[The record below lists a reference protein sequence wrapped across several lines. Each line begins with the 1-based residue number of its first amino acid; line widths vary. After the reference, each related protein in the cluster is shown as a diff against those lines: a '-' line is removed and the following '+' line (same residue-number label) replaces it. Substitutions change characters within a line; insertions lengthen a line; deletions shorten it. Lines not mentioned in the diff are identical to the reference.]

1 MDNKPTASEF
11 SGLAVTPIASLLPD
25 IGSPGERYLHAV
37 VILLWPF
44 SSATKQ
50 FGLLLSEPDPRLRG
64 GKGQIKA
71 IFRDSAAEAVAKS
84 SIGIGDTVYLSLQG
98 AKWKSSSHADSGQ
111 LEYSQWD
118 LIFSD
123 RVLLEAQRNSIPLSI
138 VNIKLSQ
145 HEGANEGLTELPVTP
160 KKLSI
165 GFSSPISTINQS
177 WASPA
182 FSRGSNT
189 LFSSPLL
196 DGQVEEDGYIP
207 GKGRK
212 RTRFSRPS
220 SEWVFVDSAPSPTKD
235 GDIWDDENLEAEI
248 NSPDQASGEQGIEN
262 RQPSPSLPSEN
273 FLPTKES
280 IEVHETDAQ
289 NSVEIQR
296 FQPAVNSESLV
307 PEVSNHLSITQAIEH
322 GTALQPA
329 AENPATVMYKPPL
342 PPDTLDT
349 QTPLLH
355 PTASSDT
362 PALRKPGA
370 VAETSGHNYMAP
382 VDSADQ
388 EFPPDNEG
396 ASLQETVET
405 HLSPEDHQNE
415 AFDRNTEAELPHD
428 ASKREQQVPSDRPSD
443 LLADSHLCTGH
454 LDNSTST
461 DNRRSPENVTEDA
474 IPHHENTELLSTYS
488 DSSSIVSVE
497 DKRGTTRPSQDG
509 LGVYKSSRSP
519 DNSSTP
525 DAEHLESSPSPES
538 YTQHPASS
546 DGNVSSDVGNDN
558 VSPAHPATEP
568 NKQEIFVIS
577 DDESEA
583 LDSEGEGTA
592 EVQASK
598 SASSSVSS
606 GRESSSRS
614 ATPSSEKSALNE
626 RVEDTTCKDVLESQ
640 IPSTTADTNSNQHSS
655 FPTWEHDNGAV
666 NHAVHPYMGDQEM
679 SVSFSPIAAGIPP
692 TTESD
697 FSHHDLRN
705 YLSGAMCHPRAS
717 HIPTELAISADH
729 PGNLHGEE
737 LMSHF
742 LSPQPTDFRTPENTH
757 VSWAQLDPSLRIPH
771 FPVQM
776 DPNLPTPENSQSTE
790 HIQLSI
796 PGLDGQAGISNDSH
810 SYVLPEHPSVPLPD
824 PVQAGEARATQVQV
838 QVTEVSDHR
847 SGDGPEITHQIPSDD
862 HISIEPASE
871 PTMNLEISGLR
882 TRLSYFCPL
891 SRLVE
896 NFNQLID
903 CIAIVVDI
911 TSVSRAVKG
920 AKDYHISLKLTD
932 KSSGGSTTT
941 AQIFHR
947 EKDALPAPAEGDAI
961 LLRNFRV
968 QSLNHMMILN
978 NMETS
983 AWAFFPQGG
992 EVDVQVDGT
1001 PVEFGTEEQDFAT
1014 NLREWYRQEGAEL
1027 VIRNASRNS
1036 HRESI
1041 SVSVS
1046 SRSASETGSHL
1057 RNAIRKR
1064 RRESRITYHELRDG
1078 KRYAD
1083 VGSPSDNETIHE
1095 LRNGTLYA
1103 HPS

>member
-50 FGLLLSEPDPRLRG
+50 FRLLLSEPDPRLRG

-84 SIGIGDTVYLSLQG
+84 SIGIGDTIYLSLQG

-118 LIFSD
+118 LLFGD

-138 VNIKLSQ
+138 VNIKVGQ
-145 HEGANEGLTELPVTP
+145 YEGANEGITELPVTP
-160 KKLSI
+160 KRLST
-165 GFSSPISTINQS
+165 GFSSPISTINRS

-235 GDIWDDENLEAEI
+235 GDIWDDEKLEAEI
-248 NSPDQASGEQGIEN
+248 NSTDQSPGEAIEN

-273 FLPTKES
+273 FLPTRES
-280 IEVHETDAQ
+280 IEVHETDTQ
-289 NSVEIQR
+289 NSMEIQK
-296 FQPAVNSESLV
+296 FQPAVNAEFPT
-307 PEVSNHLSITQAIEH
+307 PEVSNHLGITQAIEH
-322 GTALQPA
+322 GTSLQPA
-329 AENPATVMYKPPL
+329 AKNPGTVLDKQPL
-342 PPDTLDT
+342 PLDTLNI

-355 PTASSDT
+355 PTTSSDT
-362 PALRKPGA
+362 PALRKSGA
-370 VAETSGHNYMAP
+370 VAGTSGHNSMVL
-382 VDSADQ
+382 VDSVDQ
-388 EFPPDNEG
+388 EFPSDNAG
-396 ASLQETVET
+396 ACLQETAET
-405 HLSPEDHQNE
+405 HLSPEDHHNE

-428 ASKREQQVPSDRPSD
+428 ASKREQQVTSDHATD
-443 LLADSHLCTGH
+443 LLADSHSCTGH
-454 LDNSTST
+454 LDNSAST
-461 DNRRSPENVTEDA
+461 DTRSSPENVTEDA
-474 IPHHENTELLSTYS
+474 IPQHKNLELLSTYS
-488 DSSSIVSVE
+488 DASSMVSVDRE
-497 DKRGTTRPSQDG
+497 RDTTRPSQDG
-509 LGVYKSSRSP
+509 LGVYKSSGSP
-519 DNSSTP
+519 DNRSTP
-525 DAEHLESSPSPES
+525 DVEHSENSPSPES
-538 YTQHPASS
+538 YIQHSASS
-546 DGNVSSDVGNDN
+546 DSNVSSDIGNNN
-558 VSPAHPATEP
+558 VSPAHPATES

-577 DDESEA
+577 DDESEV
-583 LDSEGEGTA
+583 LDSEGESTA

-598 SASSSVSS
+598 SVSSSASS

-614 ATPSSEKSALNE
+614 PTPSIEKPTLNE
-626 RVEDTTCKDVLESQ
+626 RVEDTTHKDVLESQ
-640 IPSTTADTNSNQHSS
+640 IPSSTADTKSEQHSS
-655 FPTWEHDNGAV
+655 FPTWEHDNSAV
-666 NHAVHPYMGDQEM
+666 NHALHPYMGDQEM
-679 SVSFSPIAAGIPP
+679 SMSFPPIAADIPP

-697 FSHHDLRN
+697 FSHHDLRH
-705 YLSGAMCHPRAS
+705 YLSGATCHPGAS

-757 VSWAQLDPSLRIPH
+757 VSWAHLDPSLRIPH
-771 FPVQM
+771 FPVRM
-776 DPNLPTPENSQSTE
+776 DPNLPAPEHSQSTE
-790 HIQLSI
+790 HIQPSI
-796 PGLDGQAGISNDSH
+796 SVLDCHASISNDPH
-810 SYVLPEHPSVPLPD
+810 CYVLPEHPRAPLPD
-824 PVQAGEARATQVQV
+824 PVQAEEAKGTQVQV
-838 QVTEVSDHR
+838 QVTEVSDNR
-847 SGDGPEITHQIPSDD
+847 SDEGPETTHQIPSDD

-871 PTMNLEISGLR
+871 PTTNLEISGLR

-896 NFNQLID
+896 NFNQLVD

-911 TSVSRAVKG
+911 TSVSHAGKG
-920 AKDYHISLKLTD
+920 ARDYHISLKLTD

-947 EKDALPAPAEGDAI
+947 EKDALPVPAEGDAI

-983 AWAFFPQGG
+983 AWAFFPQDG
-992 EVDVQVDGT
+992 EVDAQVDGT
-1001 PVEFGTEEQDFAT
+1001 PVEFGTEEQDFAA
-1014 NLREWYRQEGAEL
+1014 NLSEWYKQEGAEL
-1027 VIRNASRNS
+1027 VVRNTSRNS
-1036 HRESI
+1036 YRESI

-1046 SRSASETGSHL
+1046 SRSASEAGSHL

>member
-25 IGSPGERYLHAV
+25 IGSPRERYLHAV

-98 AKWKSSSHADSGQ
+98 AKWKSSSHADSGL

-118 LIFSD
+118 LLFSD
-123 RVLLEAQRNSIPLSI
+123 RVLLEAQRNSIPLSV
-138 VNIKLSQ
+138 VNIKVGPY
-145 HEGANEGLTELPVTP
+145 EGANEGLTELPVTP
-160 KKLSI
+160 KRLST
-165 GFSSPISTINQS
+165 GFSSPISTINRS

-182 FSRGSNT
+182 FSRASNT

-235 GDIWDDENLEAEI
+235 GDIWDDENLEAEF
-248 NSPDQASGEQGIEN
+248 NSPDQAPGEQAIED
-262 RQPSPSLPSEN
+262 RRPSPSLPSEN
-273 FLPTKES
+273 VLSTKET
-280 IEVHETDAQ
+280 IEVHETEAQ
-289 NSVEIQR
+289 NSVEIQK
-296 FQPAVNSESLV
+296 FQPVVNGESPI
-307 PEVSNHLSITQAIEH
+307 PEFSNHLDITQAIEH
-322 GTALQPA
+322 GTALQPT
-329 AENPATVMYKPPL
+329 AENPVAILDKQPL
-342 PPDTLDT
+342 SSNTLDIE
-349 QTPLLH
+349 TPQLH
-355 PTASSDT
+355 LTASADT
-362 PALRKPGA
+362 PTLRKPRA
-370 VAETSGHNYMAP
+370 VAETSGHNSVAP
-382 VDSADQ
+382 IDSTDQ
-388 EFPPDNEG
+388 EFPPDSDG
-396 ASLQETVET
+396 PGLQKTVEK
-405 HLSPEDHQNE
+405 HLCPEDRQTGV
-415 AFDRNTEAELPHD
+415 FDRNTGAELPHD
-428 ASKREQQVPSDRPSD
+428 TSKSEQQVPSDHVTN
-443 LLADSHLCTGH
+443 LVADSNSCTGH
-454 LDNSTST
+454 FNPTSIDTRSSLD
-461 DNRRSPENVTEDA
+461 NVTEGA
-474 IPHHENTELLSTYS
+474 IPHHENLELLSTYS
-488 DSSSIVSVE
+488 DSSSIVSVDE
-497 DKRGTTRPSQDG
+497 ERDTTRPSQG
-509 LGVYKSSRSP
+509 ELEVYKSGQSP
-519 DNSSTP
+519 DNSSTL
-525 DAEHLESSPSPES
+525 DTEHMESSPSPES
-538 YTQHPASS
+538 YTQHSASL
-546 DGNVSSDVGNDN
+546 DDNVSSDVENDN
-558 VSPAHPATEP
+558 VSPAHSATKP

-583 LDSEGEGTA
+583 LESEVESPA
-592 EVQASK
+592 EVQTRK
-598 SASSSVSS
+598 SVRSSVSS

-614 ATPSSEKSALNE
+614 PTPNIEKPTLNE
-626 RVEDTTCKDVLESQ
+626 RVEDTTHTDVLGPQ
-640 IPSTTADTNSNQHSS
+640 IPSSTADTNSDQHSS

-666 NHAVHPYMGDQEM
+666 NHAIHPYMGDQDM
-679 SVSFSPIAAGIPP
+679 SVSFSPIAADIPP
-692 TTESD
+692 TTESG
-697 FSHHDLRN
+697 FSHHDIGH
-705 YLSGAMCHPRAS
+705 YLSGAMCHPGAS
-717 HIPTELAISADH
+717 HIPTELTISAGH
-729 PGNLHGEE
+729 PGNLHREE

-757 VSWAQLDPSLRIPH
+757 VSWAPLDPSLRISH
-771 FPVQM
+771 FPIQM
-776 DPNLPTPENSQSTE
+776 DPNLPTPENSQSVE
-790 HIQLSI
+790 HMQPSI
-796 PGLDGQAGISNDSH
+796 PGLDGRSGISNDSH

-824 PVQAGEARATQVQV
+824 PRQGEEAKGTQVQV
-838 QVTEVSDHR
+838 QVTKVSDHR
-847 SGDGPEITHQIPSDD
+847 SDEGSDD

-871 PTMNLEISGLR
+871 PATNLEISGLR

-911 TSVSRAVKG
+911 TSVNHAVKG

-947 EKDALPAPAEGDAI
+947 EKDALPVPVEGDAI

-968 QSLNHMMILN
+968 QSLNHTMILN

-983 AWAFFPQGG
+983 TWAFFPQDG
-992 EVDVQVDGT
+992 EVDAQVDGA
-1001 PVEFGTEEQDFAT
+1001 PVEFGTEEQDFAA
-1014 NLREWYRQEGAEL
+1014 NLMEWYKHEGVEL
-1027 VIRNASRNS
+1027 VIRNISHNS

-1046 SRSASETGSHL
+1046 SRSASEAGSHL